1 MIANNFHEFVEKS
14 VNAVAA
20 VLNSDLGQELTQKLL
35 EMKLAQNPHMT
46 ADEWSKVKQGFMVFV
61 FEEAMKAHPELLHE
75 MGGHLYDELT
85 K

>member
-1 MIANNFHEFVEKS
+1 
-14 VNAVAA
+14 
-20 VLNSDLGQELTQKLL
+20 
-35 EMKLAQNPHMT
+35 MT

-61 FEEAMKAHPELLHE
+61 FEEAMKAHPDLLHE